1 MPRPKRK
8 QKLVV
13 YDNNVRLITLE
24 SETDLQGVI
33 RAFGFECAARC
44 DFDLAMPEAVT
55 YIAIKV
61 DPVKG
66 SREVHHLVLI
76 KE

>member
-1 MPRPKRK
+1 MPRTKRK

-24 SETDLQGVI
+24 SETDFQRVI
-33 RAFGFECAARC
+33 WGFGFECASRC

-66 SREVHHLVLI
+66 SREVHHLVMI

>member
-1 MPRPKRK
+1 MPRTKRK
-8 QKLVV
+8 QKLSV

-24 SETDLQGVI
+24 SEADLQGAI
-33 RAFGFECAARC
+33 RAFGFECAAKC

-66 SREVHHLVLI
+66 SREVHHLVII